1 MRYIFKVLLIG
12 RDPNLIHF
20 YASSAF
26 GEPGEDKG
34 TYFEWY
40 KEIKSFEDICD
51 LEIDAITD
59 FSADLDEILPIV
71 DGIIYFL
78 NPLIKEEIELLDMVI
93 PDIFGVKRDIPTII
107 NFYSQDGMLPLNV
120 NDLLTE
126 VWVKYPSLEAF
137 VNLNPNDFHQA
148 LQSLSL
154 AMVNGEEPLNI
165 ENAWMRF
172 PILIQMANFYFDQ
185 QNYYYAAQSVR
196 KAALIAE
203 IYNREEFFIISEK
216 AANLY
221 SKMSLFLEASKI
233 LENIDR
239 IKSVNLKILYAEKM
253 ITEANITFNKGE
265 YESAAKQYEKAGQ
278 WASLEFL
285 DKNVINAAFK
295 MSISSWISAC
305 KVENAFNILDNLS
318 HDEIQAIMKEISL
331 KIVASAD
338 YLVNTDKF
346 EQAREQLYIAINK
359 YQKEALSEEL
369 EELNS
374 KLTEVL
380 IKIFIRQVKANENYN
395 AKYTYDEIENMWESF
410 NVKRIDLD
418 STLKIL

>member
-12 RDPNLIHF
+12 RDPDVIHF
-20 YASSAF
+20 YASNAF
-26 GEPGEDKG
+26 GEPGEDKE

-40 KEIKSFEDICD
+40 KEVKCFEDICD

-59 FSADLDEILPIV
+59 FSADLDQIIPIV

-78 NPLIKEEIELLDMVI
+78 NPLIKEETELLDMVL

-107 NFYSQDGMLPLNV
+107 NFYGQDGMLPLNV

-137 VNLNPNDFHQA
+137 VNLNPKDFHQA

-221 SKMSLFLEASKI
+221 SKMNLFLEASKI

-239 IKSVNLKILYAEKM
+239 IKSVNLKILYAE
-253 ITEANITFNKGE
+253 
-265 YESAAKQYEKAGQ
+265 
-278 WASLEFL
+278 
-285 DKNVINAAFK
+285 
-295 MSISSWISAC
+295 
-305 KVENAFNILDNLS
+305 
-318 HDEIQAIMKEISL
+318 
-331 KIVASAD
+331 
-338 YLVNTDKF
+338 
-346 EQAREQLYIAINK
+346 
-359 YQKEALSEEL
+359 
-369 EELNS
+369 
-374 KLTEVL
+374 
-380 IKIFIRQVKANENYN
+380 
-395 AKYTYDEIENMWESF
+395 
-410 NVKRIDLD
+410 
-418 STLKIL
+418 